1 MSLDLADPVI
11 VIDTFRD
18 LHGHYL
24 RLPVLIRTLSSED
37 AAEGIVCRALDADDD
52 DEIGVLVISAAGKI
66 LFVRVDPAHR
76 RRGIATQMLKA
87 LRESGHTVT
96 HDWDDMREDGA
107 VWARAVDG
115 GA

>member
-1 MSLDLADPVI
+1 MNPYLADPAI

-24 RLPVLIRTLSSED
+24 RLPVVIRTLSPED

-52 DEIGVLVISAAGKI
+52 EIGVLVISAAGKI
-66 LFVRVDPAHR
+66 LYVHVDPAHR
-76 RRGIATQMLKA
+76 RRGIATRMLKA

-107 VWARAVDG
+107 VWARAVERR
-115 GA
+115 